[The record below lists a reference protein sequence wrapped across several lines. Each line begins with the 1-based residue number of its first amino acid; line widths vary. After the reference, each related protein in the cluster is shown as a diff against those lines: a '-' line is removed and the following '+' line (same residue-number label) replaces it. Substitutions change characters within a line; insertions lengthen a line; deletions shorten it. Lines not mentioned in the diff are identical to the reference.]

1 MVPMRSLY
9 SLFIVPDVAAARRF
23 YCEHFGMT
31 TVFAATWYVQLHGPN
46 PSIQIAFITPGHD
59 SVPAAFR
66 NRTARGALV
75 SIEVEDARAIAERL
89 REAGVAFTY
98 PLTDERWGQRH
109 FMLVDPNGLL
119 VDVIEPIEPD
129 EAWYREHALPE

>member
-1 MVPMRSLY
+1 MRSLY
-9 SLFIVPDVAAARRF
+9 PLFIVPDVAAARRL

-31 TVFAATWYVQLHGPN
+31 AVFAASWYVQLHGPD
-46 PSIQIAFITPGHD
+46 PAIQLAFIAPDHAT
-59 SVPAAFR
+59 VPAAFR
-66 NRTARGALV
+66 QQTAAGALV
-75 SIEVEDARAIAERL
+75 SIEVEDARALADRL
-89 REAGVAFTY
+89 RGLPFAY

-129 EAWYREHALPE
+129 PAWYREHALE